1 MGGVISV
8 LRIFSKRDL
17 RLNSHIY
24 ICCVMSHSCEIV
36 ELDTPPLQQVV
47 KALEDALNKNFAECS
62 VQTTP
67 CPDLSASPFHLAA
80 PGFGEDGDKATLID
94 VGGVPNLM
102 PRINNDALFDLEDIR
117 KVSSIDYPA
126 FMIGPGAGPMDTIG
140 RISECCTNVVLGHK
154 QEEESTQVVH
164 KDPFCSVV
172 HKDPFCSVVHK
183 DPSCSVVHK
192 DPFCSVV
199 HKVESRLIT
208 CDHGSEP
215 SQQILTVPRC
225 GFMMNLLSTTGR
237 PNGTVIQVRAKRRT
251 GELDLIESLRLG
263 LSDAFDGTVGMG
275 GVFVVEE
282 GTAKLHVMPGSAECE
297 LATLDQINAWLTWHE
312 VDAPLI
318 CLSVFYSSDPGLDL
332 RIGHTHC
339 FKPPDKQGAG
349 GHYHC
354 DTTPADVSY
363 LGYFVLGDR
372 LARVARPQ
380 PNV

>member
-154 QEEESTQVVH
+154 QEEESTQ
-164 KDPFCSVV
+164 
-172 HKDPFCSVVHK
+172 
-183 DPSCSVVHK
+183 
-192 DPFCSVV
+192 VV